1 MPAVIVIHC
10 LSHTHTRT
18 ELCPSTGRIHV
29 DMFLFLPLPDTHYPS
44 ALSATNSTSST
55 CTAALQRPQ
64 ADHVDLCFVLEMLTH
79 THTHT
84 QSSERSDTQT
94 DRQADGEQRQR
105 LCAGTDLKS
114 WSWCSRSSTDLR
126 LPWLDRERGSC
137 FMHGQK
143 ESSEREGDAPSL
155 NCGGRSHRPQRQISI
170 MLCKGGGRRRGEG
183 GRWMDS

>member
-1 MPAVIVIHC
+1 MWTSALYWRC
-10 LSHTHTRT
+10 SHTHTH
-18 ELCPSTGRIHV
+18 I
-29 DMFLFLPLPDTHYPS
+29 
-44 ALSATNSTSST
+44 
-55 CTAALQRPQ
+55 
-64 ADHVDLCFVLEMLTH
+64 
-79 THTHT
+79 

-170 MLCKGGGRRRGEG
+170 LLCKGGGGGG
-183 GRWMDS
+183 GRAGDGWTVKKEPQGERNITPKQTTPCVRIAPPPPHY